1 MMTHLD
7 TPVPVIDLTRVER
20 NIAKAQAY
28 CDQHGLLLRP
38 HIKTHKLP
46 VLAHKQMAAGAVG
59 ITCQK
64 ISEAAV
70 MAAAGM
76 ADILLTYN
84 IVSESKLTALTQLV
98 WATERLRVALDNS
111 VAVDL
116 ASRAAQQAGRDI
128 DILIEF
134 ESGKL
139 RTGVLNP
146 EQALALAKEILA
158 AKRLNF
164 SGFMTYPVSRVSGD
178 WVGRAKDLFGR
189 HDIPISAF
197 SGGTTPLMWQAHEVA
212 GLTELRP
219 GTYIYHDRATVAAGA
234 ATLDECALHVHA
246 TVISSPEK
254 GRAVIDAGSKTL
266 SSDRISPE
274 YGEGYGLVLE
284 YPEATITNLSEE
296 HGVLD
301 VSACPTQPEIGE
313 RVRIVPNHVCVVTNL
328 HDEVVFQ
335 RNDVIQGVYPVW
347 ARGKTR

>member
-1 MMTHLD
+1 MFGLD
-7 TPVPVIDLTRVER
+7 TPVPVVDLDRVER

-28 CDQHGLLLRP
+28 CNQHGLALRP

-46 VLAHKQMAAGAVG
+46 VLAHKQLAAGAVG

-70 MAAAGM
+70 MAASGIS
-76 ADILLTYN
+76 DILLTYN
-84 IVSESKLTALTQLV
+84 IVSDSKLPALTQLI
-98 WATERLRVALDNS
+98 WATERLTIALDND
-111 VAVDL
+111 VAVNL
-116 ASRAAQQAGRDI
+116 AGRAAAQAGRKL
-128 DILIEF
+128 DILLEF

-139 RTGVLNP
+139 RTGVLTP
-146 EQALALAKEILA
+146 EQALTLAKTILA
-158 AKRLNF
+158 TKHLNF
-164 SGFMTYPVSRVSGD
+164 AGLMTYPVSRASGE
-178 WVGRAKDLFGR
+178 WVDRAKTLFHK
-189 HDIPISAF
+189 HDIPIAVF

-212 GLTELRP
+212 HLTELRP

-246 TVISSPEK
+246 TVVSTPDN

-266 SSDRISPE
+266 SSDRIPPE
-274 YGEGYGLVLE
+274 YGDGYGLVLE
-284 YPEATITNLSEE
+284 YPEAIITSLSEE

-301 VSACPTQPEIGE
+301 VSACQSQPQIGE

-328 HDEVVFQ
+328 HDEMIVQ
-335 RNDVIQGVYPVW
+335 RDGVIQGVYPVW

>member
-1 MMTHLD
+1 MSGPD
-7 TPVPVIDLTRVER
+7 TPVPVIDLDRVER

-28 CDQHGLLLRP
+28 CDQHGLRLRP

-46 VLAHKQMAAGAVG
+46 VLAHKQLTAGAIG

-70 MAAAGM
+70 MAASGID
-76 ADILLTYN
+76 DILLTYN
-84 IVSESKLTALTQLV
+84 IVSDSKLPALTQLI
-98 WATERLRVALDNS
+98 WATEHLTIALDND
-111 VAVDL
+111 VAVNL
-116 ASRAAQQAGRDI
+116 AGRAALQAGREL
-128 DILIEF
+128 DILVEF

-139 RTGVLNP
+139 RTGVLTP
-146 EQALALAKEILA
+146 EQALTLAKTILA
-158 AKRLNF
+158 TKHLNF
-164 SGFMTYPVSRVSGD
+164 AGFMTYPVSQVSGD
-178 WVGRAKDLFGR
+178 WVSRAKDLFSK
-189 HDIPISAF
+189 HDIPITVF

-246 TVISSPEK
+246 TVVSTPEP

-284 YPEATITNLSEE
+284 YPEAIITNLSEE

-301 VSACPTQPEIGE
+301 VSACQNQPKIGE

-328 HDEVVFQ
+328 HDEIIFQ
-335 RNDVIQGVYPVW
+335 RDGVVQGVYPVW